1 MPKVS
6 KRVKCNSLSYFIVQ
20 SIFKCYLKSMTKNFE
35 KRIFPIFI
43 ITITL
48 LFLIFL
54 IEIFIIYEGFNKFK
68 IISTNLDVKEFNINN
83 ENIDINDKVTNN
95 IIIED
100 KTVSETNKIEEIII
114 DFDNDEPVG

>member
-1 MPKVS
+1 
-6 KRVKCNSLSYFIVQ
+6 
-20 SIFKCYLKSMTKNFE
+20 MTKNFE
-35 KRIFPIFI
+35 KRIFPISV
-43 ITITL
+43 ITIIL

-54 IEIFIIYEGFNKFK
+54 IEIFIIYEGFNKFQL
-68 IISTNLDVKEFNINN
+68 ILTNLDVKEFNINN
-83 ENIDINDKVTNN
+83 ENIDINDKITNN

>member
-1 MPKVS
+1 M
-6 KRVKCNSLSYFIVQ
+6 I
-20 SIFKCYLKSMTKNFE
+20 KNFK
-35 KRIFPIFI
+35 KRIFPISVFTI
-43 ITITL
+43 IL

-54 IEIFIIYEGFNKFK
+54 IEIFIIYEGFNKFQL
-68 IISTNLDVKEFNINN
+68 ILTNLDVKEFNINN
-83 ENIDINDKVTNN
+83 ENIDINDKITNN